1 MHGQQCG
8 DAVEARAVADAG
20 GHRDD
25 GDCGQATDHAG
36 EGTLHA
42 GCDDDRVGRGDTVE
56 VGEQPVETGDA
67 DVGEPVGFEAVGAQ
81 REHGFVE
88 HGHVGGAGAD
98 REHTERSEGLGQAP
112 GHAAR
117 SDDALGMLGE
127 HRLALVVVGAG
138 EEHWTVVVFEHLGHD
153 PRALLGRLPGSV
165 DGLGQTLAQRAVVV
179 HQRVADVGEWQPSQF
194 RDRLVG
200 RGGPRPDVVDQL
212 TESRLVHTAIL
223 ARPRRERLAGV
234 GRPAT
239 TIAGFGRVGP
249 KGRRDRLRPTRSL
262 WAMTRIGF
270 LGPLGTFTE
279 QALMSQ
285 TDLAQGEFVLF
296 RTMPDVLDAVESGEV
311 DLGFVAIENSIEGM
325 VNLSQDELAFSHDLL
340 IQREV
345 VLDIEHC
352 LMAPKGTSIMDVKV
366 VLSIPVATAQCHAFL
381 RNNVGQAELRA
392 ANSTAEGARLASE
405 LGVGHAAVA
414 PRSAAAL
421 YGLEILVPDIADH
434 PGNQTRFVAVAREG
448 VPAPTGHDR
457 TALVIYQRA
466 DEPGSLISILQ
477 EFAARRINLSNL
489 LSRPTKDGGLGD
501 YCFIV
506 YADGH
511 IADELLA
518 DAVRA
523 LRAKQGRVKFL
534 GSYPAAGEHAHEAR
548 EHADQRWREA
558 DDWVSSLRD
567 QIRPNSPIE
576 DIST

>member
-1 MHGQQCG
+1 
-8 DAVEARAVADAG
+8 
-20 GHRDD
+20 
-25 GDCGQATDHAG
+25 
-36 EGTLHA
+36 
-42 GCDDDRVGRGDTVE
+42 
-56 VGEQPVETGDA
+56 
-67 DVGEPVGFEAVGAQ
+67 
-81 REHGFVE
+81 
-88 HGHVGGAGAD
+88 
-98 REHTERSEGLGQAP
+98 
-112 GHAAR
+112 
-117 SDDALGMLGE
+117 
-127 HRLALVVVGAG
+127 
-138 EEHWTVVVFEHLGHD
+138 
-153 PRALLGRLPGSV
+153 
-165 DGLGQTLAQRAVVV
+165 
-179 HQRVADVGEWQPSQF
+179 
-194 RDRLVG
+194 
-200 RGGPRPDVVDQL
+200 
-212 TESRLVHTAIL
+212 
-223 ARPRRERLAGV
+223 
-234 GRPAT
+234 
-239 TIAGFGRVGP
+239 
-249 KGRRDRLRPTRSL
+249 
-262 WAMTRIGF
+262 

-285 TDLAQGEFVLF
+285 PDLAQGEFRLF
-296 RTMPDVLDAVESGEV
+296 RTMPDVLDAVECGEV

-352 LMAPKGTSIMDVKV
+352 LMAPKGTSITDVKV

-421 YGLEILVPDIADH
+421 YGLEILAPDIADH
-434 PGNQTRFVAVAREG
+434 PGNQTRFVVVAREG

-534 GSYPAAGEHAHEAR
+534 GSYPAAGEHAHQAR
-548 EHADQRWREA
+548 EHADLRWREA

-576 DIST
+576 DIAP